1 MNNLKELMKD
11 LKWYVYIFWILE
23 ILIEIWEY
31 VL

>member
-11 LKWYVYIFWILE
+11 LKLYVYIFWILE
-23 ILIEIWEY
+23 ILIEICVY